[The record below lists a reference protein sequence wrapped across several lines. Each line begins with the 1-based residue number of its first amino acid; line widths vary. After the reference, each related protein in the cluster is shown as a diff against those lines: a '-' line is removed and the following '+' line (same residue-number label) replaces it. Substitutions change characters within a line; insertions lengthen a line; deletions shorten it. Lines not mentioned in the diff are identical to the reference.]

1 MYVNLKKITWKV
13 GDGTS
18 STALLCLYNIQLHQ
32 KYHVI
37 IYDFISL
44 YTNVSHRPR

>member
-1 MYVNLKKITWKV
+1 MLIKKNNLESRGWDLKYSFIV
-13 GDGTS
+13 S
-18 STALLCLYNIQLHQ
+18 LQ
-32 KYHVI
+32 YHVI